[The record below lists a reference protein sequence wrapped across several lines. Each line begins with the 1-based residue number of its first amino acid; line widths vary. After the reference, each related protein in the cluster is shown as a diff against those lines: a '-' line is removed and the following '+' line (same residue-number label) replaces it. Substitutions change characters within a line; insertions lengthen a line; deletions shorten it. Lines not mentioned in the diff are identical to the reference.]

1 MSMLAFKTAM
11 TIDMFVT
18 FEAGLFA
25 LLAARRLGA
34 SPRTALN
41 LGRFGIGLYAVSRV
55 AQTVILFSLFKGS
68 HQRIGT
74 TPAYWMLAF
83 VAGSLTLIQTFTF
96 FIYAPVLAKL
106 RAEVAAAEGGSGGG
120 GGGGG
125 VGKGAAAGYSLAAT
139 SVKGAPLLLG
149 AMTSSFSSSLP
160 PTTPS
165 PSSSP
170 EAGEKSS
177 NGGSGNGS
185 PQQSSSS
192 LRRLRL
198 GSASSAASLDGGS
211 GGSKKW

>member
-1 MSMLAFKTAM
+1 MLAFKTAM

-25 LLAARRLGA
+25 LLAARRLDA
-34 SPRTALN
+34 SPRLALN
-41 LGRFGIGLYAVSRV
+41 LGRFGIGLYAASRV
-55 AQTVILFSLFKGS
+55 AQTVILFSLFTGAYE
-68 HQRIGT
+68 RIGT

-106 RAEVAAAEGGSGGG
+106 RAEVAASEGGSGGG
-120 GGGGG
+120 GSG
-125 VGKGAAAGYSLAAT
+125 VGKGAVAGYSLAAT
-139 SVKGAPLLLG
+139 SVKGAPLLPG
-149 AMTSSFSSSLP
+149 AATSSFSSSLP
-160 PTTPS
+160 PTTAPS
-165 PSSSP
+165 PASSP

-192 LRRLRL
+192 SLRRLRL

-211 GGSKKW
+211 GGGSKKW

>member
-11 TIDMFVT
+11 IIDMFVT

-34 SPRTALN
+34 SPRTSLN

-55 AQTVILFSLFKGS
+55 AQTAILFSLFKGAYP
-68 HQRIGT
+68 REGT
-74 TPAYWMLAF
+74 TPAYWMMSF

-106 RAEVAAAEGGSGGG
+106 KAEAAAAEGGSGGG

-125 VGKGAAAGYSLAAT
+125 IIGKGAAAGYSLAA
-139 SVKGAPLLLG
+139 SSAKGAPLLPG
-149 AMTSSFSSSLP
+149 AITSSSLP
-160 PTTPS
+160 RTVPS

-170 EAGEKSS
+170 EPGEK
-177 NGGSGNGS
+177 GGSGSAS
-185 PQQSSSS
+185 PQQQSSSH

-198 GSASSAASLDGGS
+198 GSASSAASLDGGVGS
-211 GGSKKW
+211 GKNC